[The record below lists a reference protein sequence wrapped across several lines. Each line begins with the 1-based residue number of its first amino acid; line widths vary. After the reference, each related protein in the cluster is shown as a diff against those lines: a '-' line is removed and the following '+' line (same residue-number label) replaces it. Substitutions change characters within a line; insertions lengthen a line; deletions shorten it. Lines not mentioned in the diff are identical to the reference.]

1 MKEWEKKRD
10 VMQSYDSTAH
20 LYDMRYAGEQTAK
33 IAAAMKSINLEKHN
47 LILDVGC
54 GTGLLFSYVA
64 NKVRMVVGL
73 DISRKILFQARAKA
87 KKFQN
92 VHLICA
98 DADNM
103 SLKENIFDSAFAVTL
118 IQNMPN
124 PPESLNEIERVTR
137 EDAFIVITGL
147 KKKFSIEVFEE
158 LLKKAGLNLFALMNE
173 NLKCHVAVCSKI
185 LH

>member
-1 MKEWEKKRD
+1 MKEWDKKRD

-20 LYDMRYAGEQTAK
+20 LYDMRYAEEQTAK
-33 IAAAMKSINLEKHN
+33 IEAAMKSINLEKHN
-47 LILDVGC
+47 SVLDVGC

-64 NKVRMVVGL
+64 NKARMVVGL

-87 KKFQN
+87 KKFPN

-103 SLKENIFDSAFAVTL
+103 PLKKVIFDYAFAVTL

-124 PPESLNEIERVTR
+124 PPESLNEVERVTR
-137 EDAFIVITGL
+137 ENAFIVITGL
-147 KKKFSIEVFEE
+147 KNKFSLEVFEE
-158 LLKKAGLNLFALMNE
+158 LLKKAGLDLFALMNE
-173 NLKCHVAVCSKI
+173 NLKCHVALCTKI
-185 LH
+185 LY

>member
-33 IAAAMKSINLEKHN
+33 IEAAMKSINLEKHN

-64 NKVRMVVGL
+64 SKARMFIGL
-73 DISRKILFQARAKA
+73 DISRKILSQANVKA
-87 KKFQN
+87 EKFQN

-103 SLKENIFDSAFAVTL
+103 PLKENIFDYAFAVTL

-124 PPESLNEIERVTR
+124 PLRTLNEVKRVTR
-137 EDAFIVITGL
+137 GNAVIVITGL
-147 KKKFSIEVFEE
+147 KKKFSLEVFEK
-158 LLKKAGLNLFALMNE
+158 LLKKAGLNLSDLLNE
-173 NLKCHVAVCSKI
+173 NLKCHVAVCTKI

>member
-1 MKEWEKKRD
+1 MKEWDKKRD

-33 IAAAMKSINLEKHN
+33 IEAAMKSMNLEKHN

-54 GTGLLFSYVA
+54 GTGLIFSYVA
-64 NKVRMVVGL
+64 NKARMVVGL
-73 DISRKILFQARAKA
+73 DISRKILFQAKAKA

-92 VHLICA
+92 VYLICA
-98 DADNM
+98 DADNIP
-103 SLKENIFDSAFAVTL
+103 LKKGIFDYAFAVTL

-124 PPESLNEIERVTR
+124 PLESLNEVERVTR
-137 EDAFIVITGL
+137 ENAVIVITSL
-147 KKKFSIEVFEE
+147 QKKFSLEVFEK

-173 NLKCHVAVCSKI
+173 NLKCHVALCTKI